1 MEKGTIS
8 FGVSLTQKEAN
19 LLSDLADFFETSNRS
34 EVIRLAIEI
43 AHNLIFSAN
52 VNPFDVKGGHNN
64 ENSTTT

>member
-8 FGVSLTQKEAN
+8 FGISLTHKEAEFLN
-19 LLSDLADFFETSNRS
+19 NLADFFGTSNRS
-34 EVIRLAIEI
+34 EAIRLAIEI

-52 VNPFDVKGGHNN
+52 VNPFDVKGGYDN